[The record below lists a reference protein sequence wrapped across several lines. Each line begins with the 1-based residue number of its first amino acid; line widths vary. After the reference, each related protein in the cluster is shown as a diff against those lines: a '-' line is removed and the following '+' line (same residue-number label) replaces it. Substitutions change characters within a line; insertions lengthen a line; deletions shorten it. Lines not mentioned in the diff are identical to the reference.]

1 MSTQSRPPCGP
12 QHFMYWLLTPLSPTI
27 ENMYTPK
34 KKGTEKKK
42 RASTLCLLPNFSE
55 FDYMFFFFGGSFVCQ
70 CGVLWGLWAVA
81 HTHTHTPQHSPQH
94 IPTQVHTHP
103 HGYTTACMTD
113 CLTMTDRLTA
123 WWLCGSSQAARV
135 QLLDVRLRFR
145 VVGKVPVAAARLAG
159 TPLRGID
166 FEQTTQKV

>member
-1 MSTQSRPPCGP
+1 MWPPT
-12 QHFMYWLLTPLSPTI
+12 FYVLATYASLSHYRKYVHA
-27 ENMYTPK
+27 EKEGDRK
-34 KKGTEKKK
+34 KKE
-42 RASTLCLLPNFSE
+42 SVHTLSSPKLFRIRL
-55 FDYMFFFFGGSFVCQ
+55 YVFFFGGSFVCQ